1 MQQESHSMARTQ
13 PHPVPRNRF
22 PNLPADVRLP
32 PSLHHPSQSQELY
45 GNQYVCVCGEYVCVC
60 VGSMCVCGE
69 CVCGWVL
76 WCSATFY
83 AVVVLL

>member
-32 PSLHHPSQSQELY
+32 PSLHHPSQELY
-45 GNQYVCVCGEYVCVC
+45 GNQYVCVCVGSVCVGVCVC
-60 VGSMCVCGE
+60 VGVMV
-69 CVCGWVL
+69 
-76 WCSATFY
+76 
-83 AVVVLL
+83 